1 MEGEG
6 CGGGG
11 GQSLEL
17 PSVMFVA
24 WLRDATQQS
33 NRITN
38 IYRLLDNSTLLFF
51 FGAAGTRLLQSV

>member
-1 MEGEG
+1 MG
-6 CGGGG
+6 CGVGG

-24 WLRDATQQS
+24 WLGDAMQQS

-38 IYRLLDNSTLLFF
+38 IYRLLDNSTLFF
-51 FGAAGTRLLQSV
+51 AAAAAAGTKLLQSV